1 LSLPAERISI
11 TCNSD
16 SPGRDKPCPY
26 RSRFPMC
33 GITGWANLNSRT
45 SPPEGAEELLH
56 AMCERMVHRG
66 PDSEGLMVA
75 SGVAL
80 GMRRLAIIDLVT
92 GEQPVYNEDRSVAV
106 ILNGEIYNY
115 RELRDDLEKR
125 GHSFRSASDTEVLP
139 HLYEEYGTEMLQH
152 LNGMFAFALW
162 DAKRR
167 RLLLARDR
175 FGEKPLYWGVFDNT
189 LLFASEPKVLLAY
202 PAVRPSVNLQ
212 ALRQY
217 LSFDYVPAPL
227 SIYEGVNKL
236 PAAHS
241 LTLEDGRIEVE
252 RYWRL
257 SYKKHEPVPSEQ
269 EAAEHLRE
277 LLADSVRMRL
287 VSDVPLGV
295 LLSGGIDSSMVTA
308 LAVRAS
314 SETVKTFSISFA
326 EGSFDESTYARA
338 VAKFLGTDHHEE
350 RFSADLAAGLVSEIG
365 SWMDEPLSDPSL
377 LPTYLLSR
385 FTRKH
390 VTVALGGDGGDEL
403 FAGYPMYLGH
413 RLAELYAKVP
423 RVLRRGLVEPVVGM
437 LPVKT
442 KNLSFDYRARR
453 FVSGADREPVARHHT
468 WFGSFTPDEQRE
480 LLTNEVQQASDG
492 DVYRDARA
500 MCQDCDASDLIERM
514 QCLDTQ
520 LYLAEDILTKV
531 DRASMAVSLEV
542 RAPFLD
548 PRVAEYAA
556 SLPPKYKLRGRKS
569 KYILKQAASGLLP
582 PFVARRRKKGFGV
595 PFAEWLKG
603 KLRPLARDLLSPE
616 RVRRAG
622 VFNPEYVA
630 RLQDEHERGV
640 ANHRKLLWTLL
651 SFELWH
657 ESFVETPR
665 RIETSVASRQ

>member
-1 LSLPAERISI
+1 
-11 TCNSD
+11 
-16 SPGRDKPCPY
+16 
-26 RSRFPMC
+26 MC
-33 GITGWANLNSRT
+33 GISGWANLDSHA
-45 SPPEGAEELLH
+45 PPPDGARDLLH
-56 AMCERMVHRG
+56 AMCERMIHRG
-66 PDSEGLMVA
+66 PDSEGLFLTTGA
-75 SGVAL
+75 AL

-92 GEQPVYNEDRSVAV
+92 GEQPAFNEDKSVAV

-115 RELRDDLEKR
+115 RELRSKLEKR
-125 GHSFRSASDTEVLP
+125 GHVFRSASDTEVLP
-139 HLYEEYGTEMLQH
+139 HLYEEYGDAMVRE

-162 DAKRR
+162 DSKRR
-167 RLLLARDR
+167 RMLIARDR

-189 LLFASEPKVLLAY
+189 LLFASEPKVLLAH
-202 PAVRPSVNLQ
+202 PAVRPSLNLN

-227 SIYEGVNKL
+227 SIYEGINKL
-236 PAAHS
+236 PAAHT
-241 LTLEDGRIEVE
+241 LTLENGRVTVE

-257 SYKKHEPVPSEQ
+257 SYKTAEPVPNENA
-269 EAAEHLRE
+269 AAEQLCE
-277 LLADSVRMRL
+277 LLADAVRMRL

-295 LLSGGIDSSMVTA
+295 LLSGGVDSSTVAA

-314 SETVKTFSISFA
+314 SEAVKTFSISFA
-326 EGSFDESTYARA
+326 EASFDESAYARG
-338 VAKFLGTDHHEE
+338 VAKYLGTDHHEE
-350 RFSADLAAGLVSEIG
+350 RLSANLAANLVSEIG
-365 SWMDEPLSDPSL
+365 SWMDEPFSDPSL
-377 LPTYLLSR
+377 VPTYLLSR

-403 FAGYPMYLGH
+403 FAGYPMYAGH
-413 RLAELYAKVP
+413 RWAEIYKRLP
-423 RVLRRGLVEPVVGM
+423 NVLRAGLIEPFIGL

-442 KNLSFDYRARR
+442 KNLSFDYKAMR
-453 FVSGADREPVARHHT
+453 FVTGTKYDTVAGHHV
-468 WFGSFTPDEQRE
+468 WFGSFTP
-480 LLTNEVQQASDG
+480 QQQQQLMTPEALAASDS
-492 DVYRDARA
+492 DIYADARA
-500 MCQDCDASDLIERM
+500 IADECDNEDVVVRM
-514 QCLDTQ
+514 QSVDTQ

-548 PRVAEYAA
+548 PRVAEFAA
-556 SLPPKYKLRGRKS
+556 SLPCNYKLRGLKT
-569 KYILKQAASGLLP
+569 KYILKKAVRDMLP
-582 PFVARRRKKGFGV
+582 SFVTRRGKKGFGV
-595 PFAEWLKG
+595 PVAEWLKV

-651 SFELWH
+651 MFELWH

-665 RIETSVASRQ
+665 RIETSVGSR

>member
-1 LSLPAERISI
+1 
-11 TCNSD
+11 
-16 SPGRDKPCPY
+16 
-26 RSRFPMC
+26 MC
-33 GITGWANLNSRT
+33 GITGWANLDSRT
-45 SPPEGAEELLH
+45 PPFEGARELLH

-66 PDSEGLMVA
+66 PDSEGLFVTNGA
-75 SGVAL
+75 AL

-92 GEQPVYNEDRSVAV
+92 GEQPVFNEDKSVAT

-115 RELRDDLEKR
+115 RELRAGLEKL
-125 GHSFRSASDTEVLP
+125 GHTFRSASDTEVLP
-139 HLYEEYGTEMLQH
+139 HLYEEHGAEMVRE

-167 RLLLARDR
+167 RLLVARDR

-189 LLFASEPKVLLAY
+189 LLFASEPKVLLAH
-202 PAVRPSVNLQ
+202 PAVKPTLNLQ

-227 SIYEGVNKL
+227 SIYQGIQKL
-236 PAAHS
+236 PAAHM
-241 LTLEDGRIEVE
+241 LTLENGRITIEP
-252 RYWRL
+252 YWCL
-257 SYKKHEPVPSEQ
+257 SYKTSQPVPSER
-269 EAAEHLRE
+269 EAAEHLQD

-295 LLSGGIDSSMVTA
+295 LLSGGVDSSSVAA

-314 SETVKTFSISFA
+314 SEAVKTFSISFA
-326 EGSFDESTYARA
+326 ESSFDESAYARS

-350 RFSADLAAGLVSEIG
+350 RLSANLAANLVGEIG
-365 SWMDEPLSDPSL
+365 AWMDEPFSDPSL
-377 LPTYLLSR
+377 VPTYLLSR

-403 FAGYPMYLGH
+403 FAGYPMYAGH
-413 RLAELYAKVP
+413 RWAEIYNKVP
-423 RVLRRGLVEPVVGM
+423 APLRTGMIEPLVRL

-442 KNLSFDYRARR
+442 KNLSLDYKAMR
-453 FVSGADREPVARHHT
+453 FVTGTKYEMVARHHI
-468 WFGSFTPDEQRE
+468 WFGSFTPGEQQQ
-480 LLTNEVQQASDG
+480 LLTVEALQQTENDI
-492 DVYRDARA
+492 YREARQ
-500 MCQDCDASDLIERM
+500 MVEQCDNDDTVTRM
-514 QCLDTQ
+514 QSLDTR

-556 SLPPKYKLRGRKS
+556 SLPPNYKLRGHKT
-569 KYILKQAASGLLP
+569 KYILKKAVHELLP
-582 PFVARRRKKGFGV
+582 PFVTRRGKKGFGV
-595 PFAEWLKG
+595 PVAEWLKF

-622 VFNPEYVA
+622 VFNPEYVS

-651 SFELWH
+651 MFELWH
-657 ESFVETPR
+657 ESFIETPR
-665 RIETSVASRQ
+665 RIETSVSSR